1 VVIALSVWV
10 AHAQI
15 LGGAS
20 GWVFDQSASLRPT
33 RAVTQRASLF
43 SAAVNMSA
51 EEIHAELEAAQVVNR
66 DIFDGVRAIPG
77 LMDTVAQSV
86 DSKLS
91 EMNVSRPLD
100 NDL

>member
-1 VVIALSVWV
+1 
-10 AHAQI
+10 
-15 LGGAS
+15 
-20 GWVFDQSASLRPT
+20 
-33 RAVTQRASLF
+33 
-43 SAAVNMSA
+43 MSA

>member
-1 VVIALSVWV
+1 
-10 AHAQI
+10 
-15 LGGAS
+15 
-20 GWVFDQSASLRPT
+20 
-33 RAVTQRASLF
+33 
-43 SAAVNMSA
+43 MSA

-91 EMNVSRPLD
+91 EMNVSPLD
-100 NDL
+100 NDLCGCNAREWGWTALVFFVCGCACWAARTQVPRALAQQSSLH